1 MRAARWGVLLLAA
14 SLVAFGIGDKELG
27 NRFYRQGKYAEA
39 AAAYEAALKGGDDS
53 PELHYDYATTL
64 LQLGRFDE
72 ADQHFRAALRNV
84 EPALRQRTLYN
95 FGNRYLYPAW
105 ARKNGSATAPAA
117 AGMPGSGAAP
127 SVSPGGEQADTKAQ
141 LDAAVKAYEQALR
154 INSRDGWAKWNL
166 ELALKEQDK
175 HQGGGGAQQKNKG
188 GGGGGGGQQKP
199 QPQAQGNQSGQPQ
212 PNQMSQAQADR
223 ILSAAENDERQLYK
237 DKVKKGNREVPVAR
251 DW

>member
-1 MRAARWGVLLLAA
+1 MRAGRWGVLLLAA
-14 SLVAFGIGDKELG
+14 SLVAFGIGDKERG
-27 NRFYRQGKYAEA
+27 NRLYRQGKYAEA
-39 AAAYEAALKGGDDS
+39 AAAYAAALKGGDDS

-64 LQLGRFDE
+64 LQLRRFDE
-72 ADQHFRAALRNV
+72 ADQHFRAALKNV
-84 EPALRQRTLYN
+84 EPSLRQRTLYN
-95 FGNRYLYPAW
+95 LGNRYLYPAW
-105 ARKNGSATAPAA
+105 AAKRGQPAPAA
-117 AGMPGSGAAP
+117 AGMPGSAGAPGAA
-127 SVSPGGEQADTKAQ
+127 SPAVEPPDTKAQ

-166 ELALKEQDK
+166 ELALKEQK
-175 HQGGGGAQQKNKG
+175 KQGGGGGQQQKKG

-199 QPQAQGNQSGQPQ
+199 QPQGQGNQSGQPQ
-212 PNQMSQAQADR
+212 PNQMSQSQAER